1 MISFTNFLSESKSN
15 IIFSFKY
22 ENENISFS
30 GKSKKELYCKVLD
43 WLYNIGY
50 DFSEA
55 KSDGIIISLEDIKSI
70 VSKTKYRID
79 HFYNISNSNNFIK
92 ILSPGTGYLNKG
104 GLIYNMLLELGCKD
118 LILSNEDVEVTSI
131 SKKMTFIEA
140 AQHILKQNG
149 NKPMN
154 ALEIWEEANA
164 QNLVETLGKT
174 PKATM
179 NAQMIVYS
187 DNTTAI
193 GKKKNSIFRI
203 IEDKPYKFILLNPEL
218 EVQSIPDEDVILP
231 PSEFIQKVE
240 KPKDYVKNPFRQS
253 ICVLGES
260 GAGKSTTLEHILEFE
275 GHEFEFIIP
284 SASTT
289 GLLSQFSPSRSGYI
303 QSRLGKMIVE
313 AFNNPTTLYTAVFD
327 ECHKSNVIEMIN
339 DELLQAIS
347 TKRNM
352 GRRFISL
359 DEDTSE
365 LYKGVGT
372 FRGNILI
379 PDNFGF
385 IFISSK
391 PRIIAN
397 NTDFF
402 NRVDLVVLKS
412 YEEEKIQT
420 SKELLSKVLPY
431 EEKIKLAST
440 RND

>member
-1 MISFTNFLSESKSN
+1 MILESGQIKELKFTFNGKKESIIGSIREILRKFSNYCFNNGVEFKTLSEEEVIDKISKTTLTKSSFHKLPNGQYIGGFDNANVAYIEGICKKWLDTVGDIKDISLSDIVSTEIDRIKKFGEVENNKDLESN
-15 IIFSFKY
+15 KTEKVDKIKIFS
-22 ENENISFS
+22 
-30 GKSKKELYCKVLD
+30 
-43 WLYNIGY
+43 
-50 DFSEA
+50 
-55 KSDGIIISLEDIKSI
+55 
-70 VSKTKYRID
+70 
-79 HFYNISNSNNFIK
+79 
-92 ILSPGTGYLNKG
+92 
-104 GLIYNMLLELGCKD
+104 
-118 LILSNEDVEVTSI
+118 
-131 SKKMTFIEA
+131 
-140 AQHILKQNG
+140 
-149 NKPMN
+149 
-154 ALEIWEEANA
+154 
-164 QNLVETLGKT
+164 
-174 PKATM
+174 
-179 NAQMIVYS
+179 
-187 DNTTAI
+187 
-193 GKKKNSIFRI
+193 
-203 IEDKPYKFILLNPEL
+203 
-218 EVQSIPDEDVILP
+218 
-231 PSEFIQKVE
+231 
-240 KPKDYVKNPFRQS
+240 KNPFRQS

-303 QSRLGKMIVE
+303 PSRLGKMIVE

-352 GRRFISL
+352 GKRFISL

-365 LYKGVGT
+365 LYKGVET

-402 NRVDLVVLKS
+402 NRVELVLLTES
-412 YEEEKIQT
+412 DRDMST
-420 SKELLSKVLPY
+420 SDELLSKVLPE